1 MMHNLIS
8 PATRLVPGRLACMVG
23 AQGVLALGFALLH
36 GIDATRTGVTIAF
49 LIAAPAL
56 AMVLGLR
63 GIDPLALMVI
73 ALAAVAVINALVA
86 EAMLATGN
94 WSIPGGVA
102 AVGMISAGIGLAA
115 CTSSSS
121 SVLSVGVRRAAAA
134 HAEDECADRTS

>member
-1 MMHNLIS
+1 MMHNPIS
-8 PATRLVPGRLACMVG
+8 PVTRLVTVRLASMVG
-23 AQGVLALGFALLH
+23 AQGMLALGFALLH
-36 GIDATRTGVTIAF
+36 GVDATRTGVTIAF
-49 LIAAPAL
+49 FIAAPAL
-56 AMVLGLR
+56 AIVMGLR
-63 GIDPLALMVI
+63 GIEPLARIVI
-73 ALAAVAVINALVA
+73 ALAAVAVVNALVA

-94 WSIPGGVA
+94 WSIPSGVA